1 MSKRQKRHSRH
12 EEQITTL
19 DSAELPPLPRSKPKT
34 RLEPKTEAQRKYI
47 SSIRHNKITFGI
59 GPAGV
64 GKTYAASRVAAE
76 DMREKRIEKI
86 YLTRPA
92 IEAGQPI
99 GFLKGTMEEKMAP
112 YIAAYGQGFN
122 DGLGQGHFEYLLS
135 NDRIEIVPLNFMQGR
150 SFDEPCLVLAD
161 EMQNATVAEFKMLLT
176 RIGEGARM
184 VIDGDPRQIM
194 LPRNVQSGLIDAH
207 KRLCYLERVGAV
219 EFTRDDIVRSG
230 LVRQILDA
238 YDDSEQDS
246 DEREVQFEL
255 PGFITGKSQ
264 P

>member
-1 MSKRQKRHSRH
+1 MSKRQKRHSRRDEH
-12 EEQITTL
+12 ITTL
-19 DSAELPPLPRSKPKT
+19 DSAELPPLPRSRPKAK
-34 RLEPKTEAQRKYI
+34 LAPKTEAQRKYI

-64 GKTYAASRVAAE
+64 GKTYAAARIAAE
-76 DMREKRIEKI
+76 NMLEKRIEKI

-92 IEAGQPI
+92 VEAGRPI

-122 DGLGQGHFEYLLS
+122 DGMGQGHFEYMLKAE
-135 NDRIEIVPLNFMQGR
+135 RIEIVPLNFMQGR
-150 SFDEPCLVLAD
+150 SFDEPCIVLAD
-161 EMQNATVAEFKMLLT
+161 EMQNATVAEMKMLLT
-176 RIGEGARM
+176 RIGDGARM

-207 KRLCYLERVGAV
+207 KRLCYLDQVDAV
-219 EFTRDDIVRSG
+219 EFTRGDIVRSG

-238 YDDSEQDS
+238 YDESEQDS
-246 DEREVQFEL
+246 DDQEVQIEL
-255 PGFITGKSQ
+255 PGFITGQQ